1 MSFRINLRGIGAAI
15 VLTAQGTRFGG
26 GGFLL
31 FLMGATHKLFTICR
45 RSLGRARELANDDFV
60 GTDHTQ
66 NTPRLFVE
74 QIQIQIAV

>member
-1 MSFRINLRGIGAAI
+1 MYFRINFGGIGAAI
-15 VLTAQGTRFGG
+15 VLTSQGPRFCGSG
-26 GGFLL
+26 LLL
-31 FLMGATHKLFTICR
+31 FLAGATHKLFTIYR
-45 RSLGRARELANDDFV
+45 RSLRKACELANDDFV

>member
-1 MSFRINLRGIGAAI
+1 MYFRINFGRIGAAI
-15 VLTAQGTRFGG
+15 VLTSEGPRFCKCGL
-26 GGFLL
+26 LL
-31 FLMGATHKLFTICR
+31 FLAGATHKLFTIYR
-45 RSLGRARELANDDFV
+45 QSLRKARELANDDFV